1 MGEVT
6 GFLKYGR
13 ESKDYEA
20 VADRK
25 KHFNEFLNSWK
36 KHQYEE
42 QAARCMDCGIPFCHQ
57 GCPLG
62 NKIPDFND
70 AVYRGEWKEAFHVLK
85 STNNFPEFTGR
96 ICPAP
101 CEASCVLGL
110 NDAAVNIEHIERE
123 ISEVAWEEGWES
135 PDVTPVKTDK
145 RVAVVGSGPAGLA
158 AADEL
163 FKMGHEVVVY
173 ERDQQPGG
181 LLRYGIPDFKLSKK
195 VIERRVAL
203 MERAGVIFK
212 TGVEI
217 GKDVLAQELE
227 AAFDAV
233 VLCTGS
239 TVPRDLPIAGRDLKG
254 VHFAMEFL
262 THQNKVISGELPKL
276 DDNLNVAGLNVVVIG
291 GGDTGADCVG
301 TSNRQGAKSITQI
314 ELLDK
319 PPTARLSDNPWPE
332 WPMILNTSTSH
343 EEGTDRLWSLLTKRF
358 IGNEAGELTGLETVK
373 VRWTDKAAFQFEEV
387 QGSREVIPCDKIFLA
402 IGFNHTQKKGVVE
415 QFDLKLDP
423 RGNIKCT
430 RFQTSKPTVFAA
442 GDNRRGQSLVV
453 WAIAEGRKAAK
464 EVSNQLSV
472 IRELGKQ
479 ELVLF
484 T

>member
-13 ESKDYEA
+13 QQKTYEG

-25 KHFNEFLNSWK
+25 EHFNEFVSSWEEK
-36 KHQYEE
+36 EYKE

-110 NDAAVNIEHIERE
+110 NNEAVNIEHIERE
-123 ISEVAWEEGWES
+123 IIEVAFEEGWERPS
-135 PDVTPVKTDK
+135 VAQKKTGK

-163 FKMGHEVVVY
+163 FKMGHDVVVY
-173 ERDQQPGG
+173 ERDQHAGG
-181 LLRYGIPDFKLSKK
+181 LLRYGIPDFKLSKTI
-195 VIERRVAL
+195 VERRIAL
-203 MERAGVIFK
+203 MERAGVIFE

-217 GKDVLAQELE
+217 GKDILAQELE
-227 AAFDAV
+227 EAFDAV

-239 TVPRDLPIAGRDLKG
+239 TVPRDLPIAGRELKG
-254 VHFAMEFL
+254 VHFAMDFL
-262 THQNKVISGELPKL
+262 THQNKVISGELPGL
-276 DDNLNVAGLNVVVIG
+276 EAAFNVAGKDVVVIG

-332 WPMILNTSTSH
+332 WPMTLNTSTSH
-343 EEGTDRLWSLLTKRF
+343 EEGADRQWSLLTKRF
-358 IGNEAGELTGLETVK
+358 IGNKAGELTGLETVK
-373 VRWTDKAAFQFEEV
+373 VRWIDKATFQFEEIAD
-387 QGSREVIPCDKIFLA
+387 SKEVIPCDQAFLA
-402 IGFNHTQKKGVVE
+402 IGFSHTQKKGVVE
-415 QFDLKLDP
+415 QFDLELDP
-423 RGNIKCT
+423 RGNIECT
-430 RFQTSKPTVFAA
+430 RFQTSKPKVFAA

-464 EVSNQLSV
+464 VVDEFLVEVMV
-472 IRELGKQ
+472 
-479 ELVLF
+479 
-484 T
+484 

>member
-1 MGEVT
+1 MGDVK
-6 GFLKYGR
+6 GFLKHER
-13 ESKDYEA
+13 L
-20 VADRK
+20 K
-25 KHFNEFLNSWK
+25 KSYQPVEERVGHFKEFISSWK
-36 KHQYEE
+36 KEDYTN

-70 AVYRGEWKEAFHVLK
+70 AVYRDDWKEAFHVLK

-110 NDAAVNIEHIERE
+110 NNEAVNIEHIERE
-123 ISEVAWEEGWES
+123 IIEVAFEQGWERPS
-135 PDVTPVKTDK
+135 EAQRKTLK

-163 FKMGHEVVVY
+163 FKMGHDVVVY
-173 ERDQQPGG
+173 ERDQEAGG
-181 LLRYGIPDFKLSKK
+181 LLRYGIPDFKLSKQ
-195 VIERRVAL
+195 VVARRIDL
-203 MERAGVIFK
+203 MERAGVVFK

-217 GKDVLAQELE
+217 GVDITAEELDQQY
-227 AAFDAV
+227 DAV

-239 TVPRDLPIAGRDLKG
+239 TVPRDLPIPGRDLKG
-254 VHFAMEFL
+254 VHYAMEFL
-262 THQNKVISGELPKL
+262 THQNKVVSKELEALAPE
-276 DDNLNVAGLNVVVIG
+276 LNVAGKNVVVIG

-319 PPTARLSDNPWPE
+319 PPTARQQDNPWPE
-332 WPMILNTSTSH
+332 WPMTLNTSTSH
-343 EEGTDRLWSLLTKRF
+343 EEGAERQWSLLTKRF
-358 IGNEAGELTGLETVK
+358 IGNEAGELTGLETVQIQ
-373 VRWTDKAAFQFEEV
+373 WTDKAAFKFEEV
-387 QGSREVIPCDKIFLA
+387 PGTTQIIPCEKAFLA
-402 IGFNHTQKKGVVE
+402 IGFVHTEKTGVVD
-415 QFDLKLDP
+415 QFNLALDQ
-423 RGNIKCT
+423 RGNIKCQ
-430 RFQTSKPTVFAA
+430 RFQSSNPKVFAA

-464 EVSNQLSV
+464 SVDEFLIEVAV
-472 IRELGKQ
+472 
-479 ELVLF
+479 
-484 T
+484 

>member
-6 GFLKYGR
+6 GFLKYDR
-13 ESKDYEA
+13 IKKDHQLVEE
-20 VADRK
+20 RTQ
-25 KHFNEFLNSWK
+25 HFEEFISSWK
-36 KHQYEE
+36 KEDYTN

-70 AVYRGEWKEAFHVLK
+70 AVYRDDWKEAFLILK

-110 NDAAVNIEHIERE
+110 NNEAVNIEHIERE
-123 ISEVAWEEGWES
+123 IIEVAFENGWELPS
-135 PDVTPVKTDK
+135 VAQKKTSK

-173 ERDQQPGG
+173 ERDREAGG

-195 VIERRVAL
+195 VVARRIAL
-203 MERAGVIFK
+203 MERAGVVFE

-217 GKDVLAQELE
+217 GKDITAEELE
-227 AAFDAV
+227 LQFDAV

-239 TVPRDLPIAGRDLKG
+239 TVPRDLPIPGRELKG

-262 THQNKVISGELPKL
+262 THQNKVVSGELSELSQKL
-276 DDNLNVAGLNVVVIG
+276 DANDKHVVVIG

-301 TSNRQGAKSITQI
+301 TSNRQGAKSVTQI

-319 PPTARLSDNPWPE
+319 PPTARNDDNPWPE
-332 WPMILNTSTSH
+332 WPMTLNTSTSH
-343 EEGTDRLWSLLTKRF
+343 EEGVERQWSLLTRQF
-358 IGNEAGELTGLETVK
+358 VGDAEGNLTGIETVK
-373 VRWTDKAAFQFEEV
+373 IKWLDKAAFKFEEIP
-387 QGSREVIPCDKIFLA
+387 GSEEIIPCDMAFLA
-402 IGFNHTQKKGVVE
+402 IGFVHTQKAGVVE
-415 QFDLKLDP
+415 QFGLELDL
-423 RGNIKCT
+423 RGNIKCKN
-430 RFQTSKPTVFAA
+430 FQSSQPHVFAA

-464 EVSNQLSV
+464 AVDEF
-472 IRELGKQ
+472 
-479 ELVLF
+479 LVEA
-484 T
+484 

>member
-6 GFLKYGR
+6 GFLKH
-13 ESKDYEA
+13 
-20 VADRK
+20 DRQK
-25 KHFNEFLNSWK
+25 KNYQPVEERKAHFNEFVSSWQEK
-36 KHQYEE
+36 DYKD

-110 NDAAVNIEHIERE
+110 NNEAVNIEHIERE
-123 ISEVAWEEGWES
+123 IIEVAFEEGWERPS
-135 PDVTPVKTDK
+135 IPQKKTSK

-163 FKMGHEVVVY
+163 FKMGHDVVVY
-173 ERDQQPGG
+173 ERDQEAGG
-181 LLRYGIPDFKLSKK
+181 LLRYGIPDFKLSKE
-195 VIERRVAL
+195 VVARRVSL
-203 MERAGVIFK
+203 MERAGVVFE

-217 GKDVLAQELE
+217 GKGILAKELE
-227 AAFDAV
+227 EQFDAV

-239 TVPRDLPIAGRDLKG
+239 TVPRDLPIAGRNLDG

-262 THQNKVISGELPKL
+262 THQNKLIGGEIASL
-276 DDNLNVAGLNVVVIG
+276 DPHLNVEGLNVVVIG

-301 TSNRQGAKSITQI
+301 TSNRQGAKNITQI

-319 PPTARLSDNPWPE
+319 PPTARSSENPWPE

-343 EEGTDRLWSLLTKRF
+343 EEGADRHWSLLTRQF
-358 IGNEAGELTGLETVK
+358 IGNTEGKLTGLETVK
-373 VRWTDKAAFQFEEV
+373 IRWTDKAAFKFEEIPDTT
-387 QGSREVIPCDKIFLA
+387 EVIPCDKAFLA
-402 IGFNHTQKKGVVE
+402 IGFVHTQKTGVVE
-415 QFDLKLDP
+415 QFDLDLDA
-423 RGNIKCT
+423 RGNIQCS
-430 RFQTSKPTVFAA
+430 RFQTSKANVFAA

-464 EVSNQLSV
+464 EVD
-472 IRELGKQ
+472 KF
-479 ELVLF
+479 LVGVEV
-484 T
+484 